1 MNKEATASD
10 MLANEIVFNCLFLI
24 TYKKKDFVQLVKSP
38 TDISLAMILITA
50 KQTGCRLVQSEN

>member
-1 MNKEATASD
+1 MNKEGTTSD
-10 MLANEIVFNCLFLI
+10 MLANEIIFNCLFLS